1 MRFYGLALVASAFA
15 LGACAGGEKKEAADT
30 TGAMGAAPATTPAA
44 TDTGAAAAPA
54 AGAPAAGG
62 AAQAATGTTHKVN
75 MVLEGTAYKYVP
87 ADITVKPGDAIEFVN
102 VSGGPHN
109 VCFKP
114 EDVPDDVE
122 NQLDANMPATAGS
135 MPKMGKLCG
144 PLLSQPNETYTVSFA
159 GIKAGK
165 YPFHCTPHEALGM
178 KGSVTVQ

>member
-1 MRFYGLALVASAFA
+1 MRFYGLTLVASALV
-15 LGACAGGEKKEAADT
+15 LGACAGGEKNQADT
-30 TGAMGAAPATTPAA
+30 TGAAGAAPAA
-44 TDTGAAAAPA
+44 DTGAAAAPA

-75 MVLEGTAYKYVP
+75 MVIEGTAYKFVP
-87 ADITVKPGDAIEFVN
+87 ADITVKQGDAIEFIN

-135 MPKMGKLCG
+135 MPKMGKMCG
-144 PLLSQPNETYTVSFA
+144 PLVSQPNETYTISFA

-165 YPFHCTPHEALGM
+165 YPMHCTPHEALGM
-178 KGSVTVQ
+178 KGTITVQ